1 MSIAEDTLKS
11 TADVELEGRRQH
23 TSWPRQATLV
33 DVMLAA
39 GIDVP
44 HSCREG
50 RCGSCVCTVVSG
62 EVDMA
67 HSDILGPEDR
77 QQPALVLG
85 RAGPDPSPTS
95 CTSSF
100 DGSLSSADRDC
111 CGADDAGCGRP

>member
-11 TADVELEGRRQH
+11 TADVELDGRRH
-23 TSWPRQATLV
+23 HISWPRQSTLV

-67 HSDILGPEDR
+67 HSDILDPEDR
-77 QQPALVLG
+77 Q
-85 RAGPDPSPTS
+85 AGLILACRSGPVSDIVPIE
-95 CTSSF
+95 F
-100 DGSLSSADRDC
+100 
-111 CGADDAGCGRP
+111 

>member
-11 TADVELEGRRQH
+11 TADVELDGRRH
-23 TSWPRQATLV
+23 HISWPRQSTLV

-67 HSDILGPEDR
+67 HSDILDPEDR
-77 QQPALVLG
+77 Q
-85 RAGPDPSPTS
+85 AGLILACQARPVSDTVHIE
-95 CTSSF
+95 F